1 MPWWRDGGTWVVR
14 GVTQIVMGSLLF
26 PLFKIIYGGN
36 DSGKVDAD
44 ELWRFLRDR
53 WKMFGKIDII

>member
-1 MPWWRDGGTWVVR
+1 VVR